1 MDYSM
6 APGFS
11 FYNMVKGKDKCTMKL
26 KVGERK

>member
-1 MDYSM
+1 VDCSM

-11 FYNMVKGKDKCTMKL
+11 CYNMVKGKDKCTMKL